1 MLQLLR
7 THRLLHNCR
16 FHMLV
21 AVALAAVGNVGAIG
35 SLAVDTVYDMIN
47 SHVHRP
53 VLHRVFVL
61 AQLERRDDL
70 VLQFARAFAFP
81 TTAASADAV
90 DYSLAGLLLVPLGFY
105 DAALPGS
112 NPRHDPAP
120 APPPAALTT
129 HARYPRPQGPFD
141 SLTTCGK
148 SA

>member
-1 MLQLLR
+1 
-7 THRLLHNCR
+7 
-16 FHMLV
+16 MLV

-105 DAALPGS
+105 DTLPCRDRT
-112 NPRHDPAP
+112 PD
-120 APPPAALTT
+120 TT
-129 HARYPRPQGPFD
+129 RAGRAHTFD
-141 SLTTCGK
+141 SLT
-148 SA
+148 A